1 MGWGPRLDCGWESAR
16 GYEWEPVWVEGSG
29 NPLRAALMD
38 GQWGYRSVNAMAQRW
53 DVLWA
58 PELAQGWV
66 SRSGNMSGMETG
78 LGSERELAHL
88 SDSAMGHVRVC

>member
-1 MGWGPRLDCGWESAR
+1 
-16 GYEWEPVWVEGSG
+16 VK
-29 NPLRAALMD
+29 
-38 GQWGYRSVNAMAQRW
+38 AMSHRW

-78 LGSERELAHL
+78 LGSERELARL